1 VIAGY
6 AWVTAVDVPAD
17 PTHDLGEAAV
27 ITRAWADRAVLAGM
41 EWMGRAALR
50 GLPDPAGAADPP
62 PAVDPDAPVV
72 VVGGFAATAPVM
84 APVAAVLA
92 RRGHPV
98 TVAVDGAGTGCA
110 GRAADRLGHRI
121 EALARQSGRRVHL
134 VGHSRGGQFARVA
147 ASRAADSV
155 ASLTTLG
162 SPVGL
167 YGLGPVALGLGA
179 AVTLVGTLGVPGL
192 ATISCLVGGCCRDY
206 RTGLGSRW
214 PDDVPLTRILGS
226 ADRTVPGDANH
237 DPAAHEVVIEADHL
251 ALLTCPAA
259 LRAVTDA
266 IDRAERPG
274 RAAGIAA

>member
-1 VIAGY
+1 MP
-6 AWVTAVDVPAD
+6 DR
-17 PTHDLGEAAV
+17 GEAAV
-27 ITRAWADRAVLAGM
+27 IARAWADRAVLAGM
-41 EWMGRAALR
+41 EFMGRAALR
-50 GLPDPAGAADPP
+50 ALPDPTAGADPP
-62 PAVDPDAPVV
+62 PAVDPEAPVV

-84 APVAAVLA
+84 APVAEVLA

-98 TVAVDGAGTGCA
+98 TVVVDGAGTGCA
-110 GRAADRLGHRI
+110 GRSADRLGDRI
-121 EALARQSGRRVHL
+121 ETLSRESGRRVHL

-179 AVTLVGTLGVPGL
+179 AVTVVGSLGVPGL

-206 RTGLGSRW
+206 RTGLGTDW
-214 PDDVPLTRILGS
+214 PADVPLTRINGS
-226 ADRTVPGDANH
+226 DDRTVPGGANH
-237 DPAAHEVVIEADHL
+237 DPAAYEVVIEADHL

-259 LRAVTDA
+259 LRAVTEA

-274 RAAGIAA
+274 RPAFLVRDGSGAAA